1 LLRKKLEGYG
11 YLPYDIVLALGYR
24 WRTFMRVSKWGNS
37 LAVRLPKE
45 LVEAMELKSG
55 DELEIVAAGDRRCEV
70 SKRDRRKEFLEALKQ
85 FRFELPPD
93 YQFDRDEAN
102 AR

>member
-1 LLRKKLEGYG
+1 
-11 YLPYDIVLALGYR
+11 
-24 WRTFMRVSKWGNS
+24 MRVSKWGNS
-37 LAVRLPKE
+37 LAVRLPKQ
-45 LVEAMELKSG
+45 LVETMELKSG

-85 FRFELPPD
+85 FQFDLPPD
-93 YQFDRDEAN
+93 YRFDRDEAN